1 MTPPGTDREPLH
13 ALWGRKLLG
22 IHQAIQGSLLWL
34 RSLRP
39 IGIFYPKTLHW
50 CLTSTEIPLTWQH
63 KRGDRRS
70 D

>member
-39 IGIFYPKTLHW
+39 IGIF
-50 CLTSTEIPLTWQH
+50 
-63 KRGDRRS
+63 
-70 D
+70 